1 MKLFPERAIKASA
14 FVDMMNTSSIDK
26 FQLRIRN
33 PKKKLAQDID
43 FA

>member
-1 MKLFPERAIKASA
+1 MKLFPDRAIKASA
-14 FVDMMNTSSIDK
+14 FIDLMNTSSADK
-26 FQLRIRN
+26 HKLRIRN